1 MKCFFLSRLILNNLK
16 SHNRAPMPFNKDVG
30 NTITY
35 QAAKPENWQP
45 GDYTKFAPAP
55 KNR

>member
-1 MKCFFLSRLILNNLK
+1 
-16 SHNRAPMPFNKDVG
+16 MPFNKDVG